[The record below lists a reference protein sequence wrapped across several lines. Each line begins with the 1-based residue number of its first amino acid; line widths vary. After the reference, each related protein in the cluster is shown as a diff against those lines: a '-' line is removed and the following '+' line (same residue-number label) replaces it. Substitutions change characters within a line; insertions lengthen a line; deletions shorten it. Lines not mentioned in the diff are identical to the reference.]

1 MCARSILS
9 SIQCPTRSSP
19 ASATFT
25 RAIRLQASDHSSL
38 DSLLEGDGFEL
49 VWGFSCQAVVF
60 GFFWFFFGL
69 FWFVVRSGKAV
80 LRPVACDQVR
90 GARGRGQGTETVA
103 EL

>member
-1 MCARSILS
+1 MVRPVNQCWTEIPLSRRAPPWSPVCVSSILS

-25 RAIRLQASDHSSL
+25 RAIRLQAPDHSSL

-60 GFFWFFFGL
+60 GLFWFVLVCFGL
-69 FWFVVRSGKAV
+69 FWFVLV
-80 LRPVACDQVR
+80 L
-90 GARGRGQGTETVA
+90 
-103 EL
+103 